1 MARDRV
7 IHDINAYAQTHTR
20 HANIRTQQR
29 VPNIFV
35 GAGCHSNRAE
45 LILRNRMAAV
55 HWTEGREKSG
65 RHRQKQKS
73 DISEGVKFKYTSFNL
88 FIGLLVEESW
98 PHKGYS

>member
-1 MARDRV
+1 
-7 IHDINAYAQTHTR
+7 
-20 HANIRTQQR
+20 
-29 VPNIFV
+29 
-35 GAGCHSNRAE
+35 
-45 LILRNRMAAV
+45 MAAV

-65 RHRQKQKS
+65 RHRQKEKS